1 MALTGLKINEL
12 DNASVVTNE
21 TVLPVVYVNNGSAS
35 DTATKATLEQVKELV
50 QEDNYTK
57 TETDTLLNKKQDKL
71 TAGDNITITEDSD
84 ENYVISASGGSL
96 TEEMNTISATSGTIA
111 LESNKVYKASLD
123 GSTTFTLPS
132 TVDNTIFNQIY
143 LQLDVT
149 GTPTID
155 FGTTNYMTIEP
166 VITSGINLICYEYNS
181 NEQAWYIG
189 KVGESD
195 GGGGTGA
202 DTSLSNLTDAGKS
215 IITQASAGST
225 SHDDL
230 TLAASGTEYT
240 APSNG
245 YFVID
250 CPTTGTQCNVW
261 AGGVDGEWFDGIY
274 AYGGGVQYTTP
285 LCIKGHKYK
294 IWYAST
300 LNTSS
305 LVLFRFVYAE
315 GTKSDH
321 V

>member
-12 DNASVVTNE
+12 DNTSVVTNE

-57 TETDTLLNKKQDKL
+57 TETNTLLNKKQDKL

-84 ENYVISASGGSL
+84 ENYVISAIGS

-181 NEQAWYIG
+181 NEQAWYVS
-189 KVGESD
+189 KVGESGD
-195 GGGGTGA
+195 GNEGA
-202 DTSLSNLTDAGKS
+202 NKNLSNLTDAGK
-215 IITQASAGST
+215 IQASHLAMPSDTYDNLTPGS
-225 SHDDL
+225 
-230 TLAASGTEYT
+230 SGDEYT
-240 APSNG
+240 APADG
-245 YFVID
+245 YFVVGARYDTSHSGFIRLLKENLYSVTGYIYND
-250 CPTTGTQCNVW
+250 GALASVVMPVHKGEKVKYNYDHVTTQ
-261 AGGVDGEWFDGIY
+261 EY
-274 AYGGGVQYTTP
+274 
-285 LCIKGHKYK
+285 
-294 IWYAST
+294 
-300 LNTSS
+300 
-305 LVLFRFVYAE
+305 FRFVYAVGSE
-315 GTKSDH
+315 SEYTPS
-321 V
+321 